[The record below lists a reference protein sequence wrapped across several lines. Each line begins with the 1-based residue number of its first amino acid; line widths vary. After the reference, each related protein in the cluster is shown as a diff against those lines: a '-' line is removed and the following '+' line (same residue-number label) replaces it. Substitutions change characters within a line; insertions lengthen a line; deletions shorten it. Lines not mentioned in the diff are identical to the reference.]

1 MNDSVFFG
9 LRALFA
15 LSLVRWMFVL
25 RWLSGLVDKMN
36 PLHKVDLSNP
46 ELSIIIEIIKSVCC
60 VSVVT
65 DYMLFRKYNLQEVAK
80 EPTNQSAGPQ
90 EAVKEPTNQS
100 ASPQEAANQT
110 QEHECGETA
119 EGGDVST
126 GNGSEEAELE

>member
-80 EPTNQSAGPQ
+80 EPTNQSA
-90 EAVKEPTNQS
+90 
-100 ASPQEAANQT
+100 SPQEAANQT